1 MPMVSNLNLQSPSIT
16 ATVTCN
22 YDQNFYQ
29 RVISFNLFYSVMC
42 AQPSWNLGEP
52 KLCCL
57 LS

>member
-1 MPMVSNLNLQSPSIT
+1 MPIASNLYLQSPSVT

-52 KLCCL
+52 T
-57 LS
+57 